1 MVGAEN
7 LIHNLNDISNGHTNF
22 NPYDSNNQIGFRIF
36 TLISIHFV
44 KLRIFTS
51 FIQLRSNPLQPT
63 PGYSNP
69 LQTTPGQS
77 NPLQV
82 NPTHSNL
89 LQVTPTHSLKLLKV
103 TLNETRPRC
112 WLLHPLRER
121 KHKMRPFYNLVI
133 WIGKRRF

>member
-69 LQTTPGQS
+69 LQTTPDYSRPIQPTPGQS
-77 NPLQV
+77 NSLQ
-82 NPTHSNL
+82 PTPGHSN
-89 LQVTPTHSLKLLKV
+89 
-103 TLNETRPRC
+103 
-112 WLLHPLRER
+112 PLS
-121 KHKMRPFYNLVI
+121 
-133 WIGKRRF
+133 

>member
-1 MVGAEN
+1 MVGAEI

-22 NPYDSNNQIGFRIF
+22 NPYDSNNHIDFQIF

-44 KLRIFTS
+44 KFRIFTS
-51 FIQLRSNPLQPT
+51 FIELRSNSLQPT
-63 PGYSNP
+63 PGYFNP

-103 TLNETRPRC
+103 TLNETRPKC

-121 KHKMRPFYNLVI
+121 KHKMRPSYNLVI

>member
-1 MVGAEN
+1 MVGAKN

-112 WLLHPLRER
+112 WLLHPLGRENT
-121 KHKMRPFYNLVI
+121 KWDPFTTS
-133 WIGKRRF
+133 